1 MNHKSGSAASAATT
15 KAPAFATSQA
25 LQHDPHRSERSQATF
40 LRGGIVILRC
50 TLLNTVLCLS
60 AGTVSASDNP
70 LLDMIASSVIKKYQ
84 GSTCEQLW
92 QQRNAPK
99 SAEAKEF
106 LQLLEKNPSL
116 RTEFIDEVAAPVVN
130 KMFECG
136 LVP

>member
-1 MNHKSGSAASAATT
+1 MVM
-15 KAPAFATSQA
+15 
-25 LQHDPHRSERSQATF
+25 RS
-40 LRGGIVILRC
+40 IVLG
-50 TLLNTVLCLS
+50 VAVMLS
-60 AGTVSASDNP
+60 AGAASASDNP
-70 LLDMIASSVIKKYQ
+70 LLDMIAQSVIKKYQ

-116 RTEFIDEVAAPVVN
+116 RTEFINEVAAPVVN